1 MTDTELTTAG
11 RAHFNYLKH
20 GGTRLDP
27 YNRPFTFDDLL
38 LIARTFDK
46 TGRRYHISAN
56 NSMRLIR
63 YVMHLLVEIRLL
75 RAQVAELER
84 GRAGDEK
91 GEGMVDKGNLI
102 D

>member
-46 TGRRYHISAN
+46 TG
-56 NSMRLIR
+56 
-63 YVMHLLVEIRLL
+63 
-75 RAQVAELER
+75 
-84 GRAGDEK
+84 
-91 GEGMVDKGNLI
+91 
-102 D
+102 